1 MKNLKNFV
9 QAVEAKLKGEDA
21 STVAKKIQK
30 QADSAFKAHIACLTG
45 DTIALEDKVADAEE
59 ALVLARINNA
69 NTISDRNAYIQNLIL
84 KQNNLTVAKQN
95 LESHKETIAFLEE
108 QHKLVN

>member
-1 MKNLKNFV
+1 MKTKSFKETV
-9 QAVEAKLKGEDA
+9 QEKLKGENA
-21 STVAKKIQK
+21 ETISEKIQK
-30 QADSAFKAHIACLTG
+30 QADSAFKTHIACLTG

>member
-1 MKNLKNFV
+1 MKTKSFKETV
-9 QAVEAKLKGEDA
+9 QEKLKGENA
-21 STVAKKIQK
+21 ETISEKIQK

-45 DTIALEDKVADAEE
+45 DTITLEDKVADAEE

-69 NTISDRNAYIQNLIL
+69 NTISDRNYYIQNLIL

-95 LESHKETIAFLEE
+95 LESHKETIGFLEE

>member
-1 MKNLKNFV
+1 MKTKSFKETV
-9 QAVEAKLKGEDA
+9 QEKLKGENA
-21 STVAKKIQK
+21 ETISEKIQK
-30 QADSAFKAHIACLTG
+30 QADSAFKTHIASLTG

-59 ALVLARINNA
+59 ALELARINNA

-84 KQNNLTVAKQN
+84 KQNNLIVAKQN

>member
-30 QADSAFKAHIACLTG
+30 QADSAFKAHIASLTG
-45 DTIALEDKVADAEE
+45 DTIALEDAVESAQE
-59 ALVLARINNA
+59 ALDNARINNA
-69 NTISDRNAYIQNLIL
+69 QTISNRNQYVQNLVAA
-84 KQNNLTVAKQN
+84 KNNLIKQFSMYRCEKS
-95 LESHKETIAFLEE
+95 LSAQERLLFLFF
-108 QHKLVN
+108 

>member
-1 MKNLKNFV
+1 MKTKSFKETV
-9 QAVEAKLKGEDA
+9 QEKLKGENVETISA
-21 STVAKKIQK
+21 KIQK
-30 QADSAFKAHIACLTG
+30 QADSAFKTHIASLTG

-59 ALVLARINNA
+59 ALELARINNA
-69 NTISDRNAYIQNLIL
+69 NTISDRNAYIQNLII

>member
-1 MKNLKNFV
+1 MKTKSFKETV
-9 QAVEAKLKGEDA
+9 QEKLKGENA
-21 STVAKKIQK
+21 ETISAKIQK
-30 QADSAFKAHIACLTG
+30 QVDSAFKTHIASLTG

-59 ALVLARINNA
+59 ALELARINNA

-84 KQNNLTVAKQN
+84 KQNNLIVAKQN

>member
-1 MKNLKNFV
+1 MKTKSFKETV
-9 QAVEAKLKGEDA
+9 QEKLKGENA
-21 STVAKKIQK
+21 ETISEKIQK
-30 QADSAFKAHIACLTG
+30 QADSAFKAHIACLNG

>member
-1 MKNLKNFV
+1 MKTKSFKETV
-9 QAVEAKLKGEDA
+9 QEKLKGENA
-21 STVAKKIQK
+21 ETISEKIQK

-69 NTISDRNAYIQNLIL
+69 NTISDRNAYIQNIIL